1 MSTNNKLTAE
11 QTAAYNFAVDMYVIR
26 NAKKHGGIKA
36 KPVIIIPRFEE
47 DTDGQWVPIEDNG
60 TRVTAKEGLLY
71 LRLGM
76 PVLRG
81 LETKVEKHNEFIEE
95 KKLLLTMELLDLTIG
110 SSLPEQVLVTQ
121 ETLETPEVNAAGQF
135 KGGWQIKYAGANS
148 NVQCTFTG
156 TREKVDMETG
166 EVLTVTYLNAPI
178 YRRVK
183 LAPAGSTNTLI
194 AHTNGADISK
204 FASAAWAKLNNP
216 AAGIPNLKGGASEI
230 TSTEARLKELKA
242 IKAAL
247 RTPEQKAEIAELTE
261 ALEELTSK

>member
-1 MSTNNKLTAE
+1 MSTNNELTAE
-11 QTAAYNFAVDMYVIR
+11 QKAAYNFAVDMYVIR
-26 NAKKHGGIKA
+26 NVKKHGGIEA
-36 KPVIIIPRFEE
+36 QPVIIIPRFEE
-47 DTDGQWVPIEDNG
+47 DTDGQWIPIEDNG
-60 TRVTAKEGLLY
+60 TRVTTKNGLLY

-81 LETKVEKHNEFIEE
+81 LETKVEKHNEFIED
-95 KKLLLTMELLDLTIG
+95 KKLLLTMELLNLTIG
-110 SSLPEQVLVTQ
+110 SSIPGQVLVNQ
-121 ETLETPEVNAAGQF
+121 ETLDTPDTDSKGNF
-135 KGGWQIKYAGANS
+135 KGGWQIKYAGNNS
-148 NVQCTFTG
+148 NMPCTFTG

-166 EVLTVTYLNAPI
+166 EIVKVSYVNAPI
-178 YRRVK
+178 YRRIK
-183 LAPAGSTNTLI
+183 LAPAGTPNTLI

-230 TSTEARLKELKA
+230 ASTEARLKELKA

-261 ALEELTSK
+261 ALEEMTNK